1 MLSRFA
7 KEGAIKMDLEELED
21 QSINDYNY
29 FKLLKKFYD
38 SYLKDYKIKFFSVQL
53 LHVLIAA
60 LTLIPPLILREIIDV
75 AIPAGNVSK
84 IITLVIIAFGVYLVS
99 SIFRYLRVYHGHKVA
114 QFITRDMRND
124 LYNHYQYLSLNFH
137 DNKKTGE
144 LMSRVIDDLNRL
156 QEFIHHGPEAI
167 IGSAVLLSGTVVIIF
182 TLNVKLTLVTLLYVP
197 FLIYFAY
204 KIMQKMH
211 QAFRATRSAKA
222 SLSDRL
228 EDNLAGI
235 KVIKAFVNEDFEKG
249 RFNEKNQAHTDNR
262 MTAVKYLSILFP
274 GSRMLN
280 SFGILSVISYGAYL
294 TVIGDITVGTVV
306 AFYTYLIQFREP
318 LLRIVRMSEGLSRFF
333 ASTERFFSHLEL
345 KPEILCNT
353 GDEKREKLEGKIEFD
368 NVHLSYDNQEEILR
382 GINFT
387 AEPNQT
393 VALVGPSGAG
403 KTSMVRLIPRLYEA
417 NLGEVKVDNLDVRE
431 YDLKNLRSYIGM
443 VMQEDF
449 LFSDSVAENIAYGR
463 PDASREEIIQAAK
476 DANADEFITG
486 LKDGY
491 DTLVGQRGIKLS
503 GGQRQRVSIARAFL
517 NNPKILILDEATSS
531 VDLETEQLI
540 QEAVDKVSK
549 GRTTFII
556 AHRLATIVNADQ
568 ILFIED
574 GQIVERGNHEELM
587 ELDNKYREFYEMQFK
602 KEELK

>member
-1 MLSRFA
+1 
-7 KEGAIKMDLEELED
+7 MDLEELEN

-29 FKLLKKFYD
+29 LNLLKKFYD
-38 SYLKDYKIKFFSVQL
+38 TYLKGYKLKFFSVQL
-53 LHVLIAA
+53 LHVLIAG
-60 LTLIPPLILREIIDV
+60 LTLIPPLILREIIDE
-75 AIPAGNVSK
+75 AIPAGNVSR
-84 IITLVIIAFGVYLVS
+84 IVTLVIIAFSVYFIS

-114 QFITRDMRND
+114 QYITRDMRND

-167 IGSAVLLSGTVVIIF
+167 IGSAVLLSGTIIIIL

-235 KVIKAFVNEDFEKG
+235 KVIKAFVNEDFEQG
-249 RFNEKNQAHTDNR
+249 RFHEKNQAHTDNR

-280 SFGILSVISYGAYL
+280 SFGILTVISYGAYL
-294 TVIGDITVGTVV
+294 TVIGDITVGTIV

-353 GDEKREKLEGKIEFD
+353 GDEKKEQLKGKVEFN
-368 NVHLSYDNQEEILR
+368 NVHLSYDDQEEILK
-382 GINFT
+382 GVNFT
-387 AEPNQT
+387 AEADQT
-393 VALVGPSGAG
+393 MALVGPSGAG
-403 KTSMVRLIPRLYEA
+403 KTSIVRLIPRLYEA
-417 NLGEVKVDNLDVRE
+417 NMGKVKVDNIDVRE
-431 YDLKNLRSYIGM
+431 YNLKNLRSYIGM

-463 PDASREEIIQAAK
+463 PDATRDEIIEAAK
-476 DANADEFITG
+476 DANAHKFIIG
-486 LKDGY
+486 LKNGY

-549 GRTTFII
+549 GRTTFVI

-574 GQIVERGNHEELM
+574 GQIVERGSHEELM
-587 ELDNKYREFYEMQFK
+587 ELNNKYREFYEMQFK
-602 KEELK
+602 KENVS

>member
-1 MLSRFA
+1 MSL
-7 KEGAIKMDLEELED
+7 EDLEKK
-21 QSINDYNY
+21 SIDDFNY
-29 FKLLKKFYD
+29 RKLLKKFYK
-38 SYLKDYKIKFFSVQL
+38 SYLQDYRFKFFSVQL
-53 LHVLIAA
+53 LHVLIAG
-60 LTLIPPLILREIIDV
+60 LTLVPPLILRQIIDQ
-75 AIPAGNVSK
+75 AIPAGNTVQ
-84 IITLVIIAFGVYLVS
+84 IIQLVIIAFLVYLTS

-114 QFITRDMRND
+114 QYITRDMRND
-124 LYNHYQYLSLNFH
+124 LYNHYQYLSLDFH

-144 LMSRVIDDLNRL
+144 LMSRIIDDLNRL

-182 TLNVKLTLVTLLYVP
+182 TLNIKLTLVTLLYVP
-197 FLIYFAY
+197 FLIYFSY

-211 QAFRATRSAKA
+211 RAFRDTRSAKA

-235 KVIKAFVNEDFEKG
+235 KVIKAFVNEDFEEG
-249 RFNEKNQAHTDNR
+249 RFHDKNQAHTDNR
-262 MTAVKYLSILFP
+262 MKAISYLSILFP
-274 GSRMLN
+274 GSRLLN

-306 AFYTYLIQFREP
+306 AFYTYLMQFREP
-318 LLRIVRMSEGLSRFF
+318 LLRIVHMFEGLSRFF
-333 ASTERFFSHLEL
+333 ASTERFFSHLDL
-345 KPEILCNT
+345 KPEILCSSGKN
-353 GDEKREKLEGKIEFD
+353 EKNKLKGKVEFKD
-368 NVHLSYDNQEEILR
+368 VELSYEDDEQVLK
-382 GINFT
+382 GISFK
-387 AEPNQT
+387 AEANQT

-403 KTSMVRLIPRLYEA
+403 KTSIVRLIPRLYDI
-417 NLGEVKVDNLDVRE
+417 NSGRVLVDDIDVRD
-431 YDLKNLRSYIGM
+431 YNLKNLRSYIGM

-449 LFSDSVAENIAYGR
+449 LFSDTVAENIAYGR
-463 PDASREEIIQAAK
+463 PEASREEIIQAAR
-476 DANADEFITG
+476 DANAHQFITE

-540 QEAVDKVSK
+540 QEAVDKVTK

-568 ILFIED
+568 ILFVEG
-574 GQIVERGNHEELM
+574 GQIIERGSHKELM
-587 ELDNKYREFYEMQFK
+587 ARDRKYREFYEMQFK
-602 KEELK
+602 KDVVS

>member
-1 MLSRFA
+1 MDV
-7 KEGAIKMDLEELED
+7 EDLEN

-29 FKLLKKFYD
+29 LKLLKKFYD
-38 SYLKDYKIKFFSVQL
+38 SYLKDYKLKFFSVQF
-53 LHVLIAA
+53 LHVIIAG
-60 LTLIPPLILREIIDV
+60 LTLIPPLILREIIDE
-75 AIPAGNVSK
+75 AIPAGNISR
-84 IITLVIIAFGVYLVS
+84 IITLVIIAFLVYLIS

-167 IGSAVLLSGTVVIIF
+167 IGSAVLLSGTVAIIF

-197 FLIYFAY
+197 FLIYFSY
-204 KIMQKMH
+204 KIMQKIH

-235 KVIKAFVNEDFEKG
+235 KVIKAFVNEDFEQG
-249 RFNEKNQAHTDNR
+249 RFSEKNQAHTDNR
-262 MTAVKYLSILFP
+262 MSAVKYLSILFP

-353 GDEKREKLEGKIEFD
+353 GDEKRDKLKGKVEFD
-368 NVHLSYDNQEEILR
+368 NVHLAYDNQQEILK

-387 AEPNQT
+387 AEANQT

-417 NLGEVKVDNLDVRE
+417 NLGEVKVDGLDVRK

-449 LFSDSVAENIAYGR
+449 LFSDTAAENIAYGR
-463 PDASREEIIQAAK
+463 PDAAREEIIKAAK
-476 DANADEFITG
+476 DANAHQFITG

-540 QEAVDKVSK
+540 QEAVDKVSR

-568 ILFIED
+568 ILFVEADRI
-574 GQIVERGNHEELM
+574 IERGSHEELM
-587 ELDNKYREFYEMQFK
+587 QLDNKYREFYEMQFK
-602 KEELK
+602 KEEIS

>member
-1 MLSRFA
+1 
-7 KEGAIKMDLEELED
+7 MDLEDLEN
-21 QSINDYNY
+21 QSINNYNY
-29 FKLLKKFYD
+29 LKLLKKFYD
-38 SYLKDYKIKFFSVQL
+38 SYLQDYKLKFFSVQF
-53 LHVLIAA
+53 LHVLIAG
-60 LTLIPPLILREIIDV
+60 LTLIPPLLLREIIDV
-75 AIPAGNVSK
+75 AIPAGNISR
-84 IITLVIIAFGVYLVS
+84 IITLVIIAFIVYLTS

-167 IGSAVLLSGTVVIIF
+167 IGSAVLLSGTVIILF

-197 FLIYFAY
+197 FLIYFSY

-235 KVIKAFVNEDFEKG
+235 KVIKAFVNEDFEQG

-262 MTAVKYLSILFP
+262 MAAVKYLSILFP

-353 GDEKREKLEGKIEFD
+353 GNEKRDKLEGKVEFKD
-368 NVHLSYDNQEEILR
+368 VHLAYDNQQEILK
-382 GINFT
+382 GVNFT
-387 AEPNQT
+387 ADANQT

-417 NLGEVKVDNLDVRE
+417 NLGKVKVDGLDVRE

-463 PDASREEIIQAAK
+463 PDASREEIIEAAK
-476 DANADEFITG
+476 DANAHQFITG

-503 GGQRQRVSIARAFL
+503 GGQRQRISIARAFL

-540 QEAVDKVSK
+540 QEAVDKVSR

-568 ILFIED
+568 ILFVEA
-574 GQIVERGNHEELM
+574 GNIVERGSHEELM
-587 ELDNKYREFYEMQFK
+587 QLDNKYREFYEMQFK
-602 KEELK
+602 KEETS

>member
-1 MLSRFA
+1 
-7 KEGAIKMDLEELED
+7 MDLEELEN

-29 FKLLKKFYD
+29 LNLLKKFYD
-38 SYLKDYKIKFFSVQL
+38 AYLKDYKLKFFSVQL
-53 LHVLIAA
+53 LHVLIAG

-75 AIPAGNVSK
+75 AIPAGNVSR
-84 IITLVIIAFGVYLVS
+84 IVTLVIIAFAVYLIS
-99 SIFRYLRVYHGHKVA
+99 SIFRYLRVFYGHKVA
-114 QFITRDMRND
+114 QYITRDMRND

-167 IGSAVLLSGTVVIIF
+167 IGSAVLLSGTVIIIL

-228 EDNLAGI
+228 EDNLSGI
-235 KVIKAFVNEDFEKG
+235 KVIKAFVNEDFEQG
-249 RFNEKNQAHTDNR
+249 RFHEKNQTHTDNR
-262 MTAVKYLSILFP
+262 MTAIKYLSILFP

-280 SFGILSVISYGAYL
+280 SFGILTVISYGAYL
-294 TVIGDITVGTVV
+294 TVIGDITVGTIV

-353 GDEKREKLEGKIEFD
+353 GDEKKDQLRGRVEFD
-368 NVHLSYDNQEEILR
+368 DVHLSYDNQEEILK

-387 AEPNQT
+387 AEADQT

-417 NLGEVKVDNLDVRE
+417 NMGEVKVDNIDVRE

-463 PDASREEIIQAAK
+463 PDASRDEIIEAAK
-476 DANADEFITG
+476 DANAHEFIIG
-486 LKDGY
+486 LKNGY

-549 GRTTFII
+549 GRTTFVI

-568 ILFIED
+568 ILFIEN

-587 ELDNKYREFYEMQFK
+587 QLNNKYRKFYEMQFK
-602 KEELK
+602 KDKVS